1 MYNVRVIKTKT
12 NASTGLRT
20 VNVRAEQTNGNE
32 ILLGPEKSY
41 LIDADTL
48 NAHWGGKV
56 SNWLAWVKMEHQRYH
71 GIHESMGAELKEY
84 EGKLL

>member
-1 MYNVRVIKTKT
+1 MGTKFFY
-12 NASTGLRT
+12 
-20 VNVRAEQTNGNE
+20 
-32 ILLGPEKSY
+32 GPEKSY

-48 NAHWGGKV
+48 AAHWGGKV
-56 SNWLAWVKMEHQRYH
+56 ANRLAWVKMEHQRYH